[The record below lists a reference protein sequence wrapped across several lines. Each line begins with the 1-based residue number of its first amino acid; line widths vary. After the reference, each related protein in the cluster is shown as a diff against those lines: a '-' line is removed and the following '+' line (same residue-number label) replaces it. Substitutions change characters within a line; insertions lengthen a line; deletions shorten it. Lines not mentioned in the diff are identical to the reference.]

1 MGLSVFHKPLSFP
14 AGPLLHPGGSS
25 MGEDMREPQWTSIP
39 ILVPQGMDSWRSPSV
54 STPASVPT
62 HPTLLDTPRTCSQ
75 ADKPQRC
82 CQGPRRWRIR
92 RRRQPACSR
101 RPQQGPCHNRGS
113 LGSSHRGFRPR
124 VLGPPASVMSV
135 LTAAFPPEWTG
146 RSQPWRSWIP
156 SEHGQQGAL
165 ASPLLPKGGG
175 RTNLTSQPP

>member
-25 MGEDMREPQWTSIP
+25 MGEDMRESQWTSIP

-62 HPTLLDTPRTCSQ
+62 HPTLLDTPHTCSQ

-101 RPQQGPCHNRGS
+101 CPQQGPCHNRGS
-113 LGSSHRGFRPR
+113 LGS
-124 VLGPPASVMSV
+124 
-135 LTAAFPPEWTG
+135 TTE
-146 RSQPWRSWIP
+146 RSQRGLPAAPQSLMLVLYNLV
-156 SEHGQQGAL
+156 SNFTSDQ
-165 ASPLLPKGGG
+165 SLLP
-175 RTNLTSQPP
+175 P